1 MGLIITSIILSI
13 GTIIGLLIAFEDEYK
28 KWSLLG
34 LLWLVIILF
43 GCFTTVGAN
52 TVGILYNPF
61 RGGIQDETLGEGFK
75 TKSPLE
81 KVYKISTEVQEFN
94 FENIS
99 VQTND
104 SQYVNTILQAQIRI
118 NKENAFNY
126 FKKYGNKSLNDIS
139 SIISNTIQKQLEEI
153 TIQYNIMEVLGEK
166 RNKIVNQTLEL
177 AKAELEKDGITVER
191 IVLVDTDAGDAIEQA
206 IANEAVKKKEAESAQ
221 YEKEKAELEGE
232 AKIIQAQK
240 EGEAKVIE
248 AQKEKEANDLK
259 NQALTSQILE
269 EKMIEKWNGQLP
281 ATMLNDDVLSI
292 FNTN

>member
-13 GTIIGLLIAFEDEYK
+13 ITIFIILGVCYENEANM
-28 KWSLLG
+28 KWCLLG

-139 SIISNTIQKQLEEI
+139 SIISNVFL
-153 TIQYNIMEVLGEK
+153 
-166 RNKIVNQTLEL
+166 
-177 AKAELEKDGITVER
+177 
-191 IVLVDTDAGDAIEQA
+191 
-206 IANEAVKKKEAESAQ
+206 
-221 YEKEKAELEGE
+221 
-232 AKIIQAQK
+232 
-240 EGEAKVIE
+240 
-248 AQKEKEANDLK
+248 
-259 NQALTSQILE
+259 
-269 EKMIEKWNGQLP
+269 
-281 ATMLNDDVLSI
+281 
-292 FNTN
+292 